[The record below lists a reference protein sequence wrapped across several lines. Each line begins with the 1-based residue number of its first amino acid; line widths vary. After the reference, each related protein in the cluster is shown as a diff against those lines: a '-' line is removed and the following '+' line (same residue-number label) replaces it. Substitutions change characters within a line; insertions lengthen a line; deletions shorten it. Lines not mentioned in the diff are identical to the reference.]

1 MNKKYQ
7 QFVPVCLIVAAVLII
22 VGIISICRPKI
33 EEYGDMRDELERN
46 NATKQKLE
54 EQVRKEEADKQAQE
68 IKLRALKPIYKT
80 TVNST
85 SESLGIFG
93 NMFEDIIK
101 TAQSNGLL
109 IRSIE
114 YNMRPVNDPLYAE
127 NSNNYNACELKFFF
141 VGTYNQM
148 HAFLIDMNNNFEY
161 LTAIS
166 SLSISAFQ
174 ENPDYL
180 LINESITLYSE
191 KPAATLHRGRR

>member
-7 QFVPVCLIVAAVLII
+7 QFVPICLILAAVLIVLI
-22 VGIISICRPKI
+22 VISICRPKI
-33 EEYGDMRDELERN
+33 EEYSDIREELERN
-46 NATKQKLE
+46 SAKKQKLE

-68 IKLRALKPIYKT
+68 IKLRALKPIFKT
-80 TVNST
+80 TVNS
-85 SESLGIFG
+85 SNESLGVFG

-114 YNMRPVNDPLYAE
+114 YNMKPTNDPLYAE
-127 NSNNYNACELKFFF
+127 NSGSYNACELKFFF

-148 HAFLIDMNNNFEY
+148 HAFLNDMNNNFEY

-166 SLSISAFQ
+166 SLSITAFQ
-174 ENPDYL
+174 EDADYL
-180 LINESITLYSE
+180 LINEAITLYSE
-191 KPAATLHRGRR
+191 KPSMTTHRNRR